1 MLSWEI
7 MPSSFNTTCFLLT
20 YAQDA
25 FDLDNDFD
33 TTCSWLGSIGDVK
46 YLRVGVEKHAS
57 GDPHWHAVV
66 RFGKRVNVSAKAF
79 DYRGKHPN
87 VKSVGK
93 RVADWKQCIDYISKD
108 GQWREYGSQR
118 HGTESI
124 WSTVCEAATS
134 DDALAI
140 VRSHQPRDFVLNR
153 RNLDYALEK
162 MFPMRRCETFQPRS
176 PETFR
181 LPDELVRYV
190 SGNLM

>member
-1 MLSWEI
+1 MLSGN
-7 MPSSFNTTCFLLT
+7 MPSSFTTSSYLLT
-20 YAQDA
+20 FAQDG
-25 FDLDNDFD
+25 FNLEDDFD
-33 TTCSWLGSIGDVK
+33 TTCNWLGSIGELK
-46 YLRVGVEKHAS
+46 YLRVGVEKHQS

-66 RFGKRVNVSAKAF
+66 RFGKRVNISTSGF

-87 VKSVGK
+87 VKPVGK

-108 GQWREYGSQR
+108 GQWREFGTQR

-124 WSTVCEAATS
+124 WSTVCEASSS

-140 VRSHQPRDFVLNR
+140 VRSNQPRDFVLNR

-162 MFPMRRCETFQPRS
+162 MFPVRRHETFQPRGA
-176 PETFR
+176 ETFR

-190 SGNLM
+190 SGNLV